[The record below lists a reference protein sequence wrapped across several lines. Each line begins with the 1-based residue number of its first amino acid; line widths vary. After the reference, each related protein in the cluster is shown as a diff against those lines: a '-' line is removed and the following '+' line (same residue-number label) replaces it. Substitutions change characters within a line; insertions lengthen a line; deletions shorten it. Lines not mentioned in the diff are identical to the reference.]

1 MLCSLA
7 LVNVVCDI
15 PLPSALC
22 PLPFALCPLPFPD
35 LLLKAYLFQ
44 GLYEPLLRYVRRRCP
59 AADSSTQHIVERA
72 VDDLLVV
79 AHRFEDVF
87 RRQITNWW
95 ERSELHDRTA
105 ERFPVCRRHDTARD
119 GNLRRDQHAVR
130 NRLSVAEALV
140 FRHRFERVTGRVAEV
155 QHPPRT

>member
-22 PLPFALCPLPFPD
+22 PLPSALPD

-44 GLYEPLLRYVRRRCP
+44 GLYELLLRYVRRRCP
-59 AADSSTQHIVERA
+59 TADSSTQHVVERA

-95 ERSELHDRTA
+95 ERSELHVRTA
-105 ERFPVCRRHDTARD
+105 ERFPVCRQHDTARD
-119 GNLRRDQHAVR
+119 GHLRRVQYGVR
-130 NRLSVAEALV
+130 HRLSVADALV